1 MKKLLPILVIFLT
14 SFFLA
19 GEALSLPNCLGTWSS
34 SSWNNCFGQ
43 HIWTDA
49 GAKYIGEWKDGE
61 MHGQGTYYY
70 GENTEWA
77 GDRYVGKF
85 RNATRHGQGSYF
97 SADGGKYIGKW
108 KDDKVVEGIETW
120 GKNTQ
125 WAGDRYVGE
134 YMDDQ
139 FHGQGTYTYADGE
152 KYVGEFRDHQKNGW
166 GTATWLNGEKYVGE
180 WKDGDFHG
188 HGTYT
193 WPDGSLVVGEWK
205 NHNINGQA
213 TEIFGKNT
221 EWAGDR
227 YIGEF
232 RDDQFHGQGTYTY
245 ADGTILEGI
254 FENNELLYANNYSNN
269 KEILPN
275 CPSDVNAYWHNCFG
289 VYVLTSAEWKGDVY
303 VGEFRDDQ
311 FHGQGTYT
319 FLDGDRYVGEFWNDV
334 IQGQGTYTFLDGDR
348 YVGKWR
354 NGEYHGQ
361 GTYNFADGTSEE
373 GIFENGEFLYATNDS
388 TDNNN
393 FSNDDKIL
401 PASSGSGFAV
411 TSDGHIV
418 TNHHVIDGCQNVEIT
433 YKGQT
438 IPSTVISFDLN
449 NDIALL
455 KSDFKPLYTFPL
467 SRKNP
472 YVLMDIYVA
481 GYPFGYD
488 ISTPVKITRGI
499 ISSLAGIGNNFSQ
512 VQIDAA
518 IQPGNS
524 GGPIFDNKGNVVGV
538 AVSKLDL
545 EIMMDSYGVVPEGTN
560 FGIKS
565 NVVINFLESNNISL
579 VNTNTKVLTAEALGR
594 IIPDGTYYISCWMT
608 LAQIEKMRE
617 RKVFFSNLK

>member
-1 MKKLLPILVIFLT
+1 MNKRLPILVIFLT
-14 SFFLA
+14 SLLLA
-19 GEALSLPNCLGTWSS
+19 REALSLPNCAGTWSS

-43 HIWTDA
+43 YIWTGD
-49 GAKYIGEWKDGE
+49 GGKYIGEWKDGQ

-70 GENTEWA
+70 GEKSEWS
-77 GDRYVGKF
+77 GDKYVGKF
-85 RNATRHGQGSYF
+85 RNGERHGQGSYF
-97 SADGGKYIGKW
+97 SADGGKYIGEW

-120 GKNTQ
+120 GENTE

-139 FHGQGTYTYADGE
+139 FHGQGTYTYADG
-152 KYVGEFRDHQKNGW
+152 
-166 GTATWLNGEKYVGE
+166 T
-180 WKDGDFHG
+180 
-188 HGTYT
+188 
-193 WPDGSLVVGEWK
+193 
-205 NHNINGQA
+205 IN
-213 TEIFGKNT
+213 
-221 EWAGDR
+221 
-227 YIGEF
+227 
-232 RDDQFHGQGTYTY
+232 
-245 ADGTILEGI
+245 EGI
-254 FENNELLYANNYSNN
+254 FENGEFLRANNYSNN
-269 KEILPN
+269 KETLPN

-289 VYVLTSAEWKGDVY
+289 VYVSTSGEWKGDIY

-311 FHGQGTYT
+311 FNGQGTYT
-319 FLDGDRYVGEFWNDV
+319 FLDGDSYVGE
-334 IQGQGTYTFLDGDR
+334 
-348 YVGKWR
+348 WR

-361 GTYNFADGTSEE
+361 GAYIFADGTSNE
-373 GIFENGEFLYATNDS
+373 GIFENGEFLYAANDS

-393 FSNDDKIL
+393 FSNDDDEIL

-418 TNHHVIDGCQNVEIT
+418 TNYHVIDGCQNIEIT

-438 IPSTVISFDLN
+438 IPATVISFDLN
-449 NDIALL
+449 NDLALL

-472 YVLMDIYVA
+472 YTLMDIYVA

-499 ISSLAGIGNNFSQ
+499 VSSLAGIGNNFSQ

-524 GGPIFDNKGNVVGV
+524 GGPIFDNKGNAVGV

-579 VNTNTKVLTAEALGR
+579 VNTNIDVLSAEALGR
-594 IIPDGTYYISCWMT
+594 MIPDGTYYISCWMT
-608 LAQIEKMRE
+608 LAQIERMRE
-617 RKVFFSNLK
+617 KKVMFSNLK

>member
-14 SFFLA
+14 SLLLA
-19 GEALSLPNCLGTWSS
+19 REALSLPNCVGTWSS

-43 HIWTDA
+43 YIWTGD
-49 GAKYIGEWKDGE
+49 GGKYIGEWKDGQ

-70 GENTEWA
+70 GEKSEWS
-77 GDRYVGKF
+77 GDKYVGKF
-85 RNATRHGQGSYF
+85 RNGERHGQGSYF
-97 SADGGKYIGKW
+97 SADGGKYIGQW

-120 GKNTQ
+120 GENTE

-152 KYVGEFRDHQKNGW
+152 KYVGEFRNHQYNGR
-166 GTATWLNGEKYVGE
+166 GTVTWPSGEKYVGE

-188 HGTYT
+188 QGTYT
-193 WPDGSLVVGEWK
+193 WPDGGLVIGEWK
-205 NHNINGQA
+205 NHKINGQA
-213 TEIFGKNT
+213 TEIFGENT

-227 YIGEF
+227 
-232 RDDQFHGQGTYTY
+232 
-245 ADGTILEGI
+245 
-254 FENNELLYANNYSNN
+254 
-269 KEILPN
+269 
-275 CPSDVNAYWHNCFG
+275 
-289 VYVLTSAEWKGDVY
+289 Y

-311 FHGQGTYT
+311 FHGQGNYIWQ
-319 FLDGDRYVGEFWNDV
+319 DGEQYVGEWKDGDFH
-334 IQGQGTYTFLDGDR
+334 GQGTYTFLDGAT
-348 YVGKWR
+348 
-354 NGEYHGQ
+354 N
-361 GTYNFADGTSEE
+361 E
-373 GIFENGEFLYATNDS
+373 GIFENGEFLYAKNDS

-393 FSNDDKIL
+393 FSNDDEIL

-418 TNHHVIDGCQNVEIT
+418 TNYHVVEGCQNVEIT
-433 YKGQT
+433 YKGET
-438 IPSTVISFDLN
+438 IPATVISFDLN
-449 NDIALL
+449 NDLALL
-455 KSDFKPLYTFPL
+455 KSDFKPLHTFPL

-472 YVLMDIYVA
+472 YTLMDIYVA

-499 ISSLAGIGNNFSQ
+499 VSSLAGIGNNFSQ

-524 GGPIFDNKGNVVGV
+524 GGPIFDNKGNAVGV

-565 NVVINFLESNNISL
+565 NVVINFLESNNINL
-579 VNTNTKVLTAEALGR
+579 INTNTKVLSAEALGR
-594 IIPDGTYYISCWMT
+594 MIPDGTYYISCWMT

-617 RKVFFSNLK
+617 RKVLFDNLK